1 MNTIQ
6 EFRKYRVQLS
16 EPYFNQNSRGIALF
30 DTTITFL
37 TAYILDYYFNLSS
50 NLPGKNKQQSYYL
63 LVIPFG
69 IIIHHLVLYFKQS
82 PGEITF
88 LNKQIFST
96 EINIYKLIVIIM
108 LYIVYTNIY
117 Q

>member
-1 MNTIQ
+1 MDTIQ

-16 EPYFNQNSRGIALF
+16 QPYFNQNSQGIALF
-30 DTTITFL
+30 DTLLTFL
-37 TAYILDYYFNLSS
+37 AAYLLDCYFKLSN

-69 IIIHHLVLYFKQS
+69 IIIHHLFSYLQQS
-82 PGEITF
+82 SLEITF
-88 LNKQIFST
+88 LNKKILST

-108 LYIVYTNIY
+108 LYIAYTNIY
-117 Q
+117 S